1 MELFESRRKK
11 FLRGFLFPVLLL
23 ILACILF
30 VAGIS
35 HTSGQA
41 LQKEQDALEK
51 TLKASAVRTYALTG
65 EYPEDLSQILRDYHI
80 TYDKSKFVVEYVP
93 ICCHLSA
100 LSPFPAAR
108 REEVLHEAKEK
119 YGSFHF
125 VPFFSPSVWYFCPVS
140 YADASFFRKNL
151 SADSKTERLRF
162 RTWNR
167 YHLSDYQIPAA

>member
-11 FLRGFLFPVLLL
+11 FLRGFLLLFPVLLL

-93 ICCHLSA
+93 NGSNLLPSTSVIA
-100 LSPFPAAR
+100 LS
-108 REEVLHEAKEK
+108 
-119 YGSFHF
+119 GSTKGG
-125 VPFFSPSVWYFCPVS
+125 S
-140 YADASFFRKNL
+140 AS
-151 SADSKTERLRF
+151 
-162 RTWNR
+162 
-167 YHLSDYQIPAA
+167 

>member
-1 MELFESRRKK
+1 MKNRMELFESRRKK
-11 FLRGFLFPVLLL
+11 FLRGFLLLFPVLLL

-93 ICCHLSA
+93 NGSNLLPSISVIA
-100 LSPFPAAR
+100 LS
-108 REEVLHEAKEK
+108 
-119 YGSFHF
+119 GSTKGG
-125 VPFFSPSVWYFCPVS
+125 S
-140 YADASFFRKNL
+140 AS
-151 SADSKTERLRF
+151 
-162 RTWNR
+162 
-167 YHLSDYQIPAA
+167 